1 VALLEARDVT
11 VRFGGKAALNRTSI
25 EVERGMITGLI
36 GPNGAGKTT
45 LFNVVCGLLAPQ
57 AGHVVLDGTD
67 ITSLPPH
74 RRARRGLART
84 FQRLELFTSLTVRDN
99 IRVGGD
105 IHNRWSRGRARGHAR
120 GPSGPVPEAP
130 RARSMSRWIGWGAD
144 AADETERIID
154 LTGLGAIADR
164 AVSEIP
170 TGRARVVELAR
181 ALMTH
186 PSVLL
191 LDEPAAG
198 QTERETEEFGGLLR
212 RLAADGLAVCLV
224 EHDMTL
230 VMDVCE
236 TINVL
241 DYGRTIAAGPP
252 ERVRNDLAV
261 VEAYLGTPEGVG

>member
-1 VALLEARDVT
+1 VPLLEAQDVT

-25 EVERGMITGLI
+25 GVERGVITGLI

-57 AGHVVLDGTD
+57 AGRVVLDGID
-67 ITSLPPH
+67 ITSAPPH
-74 RRARRGLART
+74 RRARLGLART

-99 IRVGGD
+99 VRVGGD
-105 IHNRWSRGRARGHAR
+105 IRNRWSSGRWFGRR
-120 GPSGPVPEAP
+120 SDSTDEA
-130 RARSMSRWIGWGAD
+130 
-144 AADETERIID
+144 ERIIE
-154 LTGLGAIADR
+154 LTGLGALADR
-164 AVSEIP
+164 EVSEIP

-181 ALMTH
+181 ALMTR

-212 RLAADGLAVCLV
+212 RLAADGLAICLV

-230 VMDVCE
+230 VMDVCQ

-241 DYGRTIAAGPP
+241 DYGRTIAAGTPD
-252 ERVRNDLAV
+252 RVRNDPAV
-261 VEAYLGTPEGVG
+261 IEAYLGTPEGVG

>member
-11 VRFGGKAALNRTSI
+11 VRFGGKAALSQTSI
-25 EVERGMITGLI
+25 DVDRGMITGLI

-45 LFNVVCGLLAPQ
+45 LFNVVCGLLTPQ
-57 AGHVVLDGTD
+57 GGHVVLDGSDVTRA
-67 ITSLPPH
+67 PPH
-74 RRARRGLART
+74 RRARLGLART

-105 IHNRWSRGRARGHAR
+105 IRNHWSRRRAD
-120 GPSGPVPEAP
+120 STDEA
-130 RARSMSRWIGWGAD
+130 
-144 AADETERIID
+144 ERIIE
-154 LTGLGAIADR
+154 LTGLGPIADR
-164 AVSEIP
+164 EVSEIP

-181 ALMTH
+181 ALMTR

-198 QTERETEEFGGLLR
+198 QTEHETEEFGALLR
-212 RLAADGLAVCLV
+212 RLAADGLAICLV

-252 ERVRNDLAV
+252 AQVRNDPAV
-261 VEAYLGTPEGVG
+261 IEAYLGTPEGVG